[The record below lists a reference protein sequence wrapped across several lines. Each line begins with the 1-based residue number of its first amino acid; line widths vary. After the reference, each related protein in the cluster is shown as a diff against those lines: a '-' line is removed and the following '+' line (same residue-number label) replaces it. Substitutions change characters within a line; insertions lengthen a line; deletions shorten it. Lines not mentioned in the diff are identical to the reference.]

1 MSVDDA
7 PPCSIDI
14 DELSRAVPRIK
25 QGLISTDMA
34 RSAVVEGPMLF
45 QDEMALTENDRV
57 ASESDAHES
66 ELALA
71 HMVWVKV
78 WVVLCHMA
86 PSFSTDEAP
95 HIGVHWGVDFHG
107 WFVLSVMSFD
117 QSCWASVVL
126 VSVEVVVSEV
136 PVFTT
141 ITTTLSAFFFLIE
154 EGSHQCLQV
163 VSARLWWWSY
173 SRRDRLAAQQDK
185 NADVKDEYTNYLYPL
200 ISNLSFVFSPIG
212 GVVMLRYGFRATA
225 YLTVVTFLLFCGS
238 FMLPSLPAQN
248 LTFVLMAATNGFFG
262 CIQFGYIMTC
272 FPREVYG
279 MLSGM
284 AALMVFFY
292 CLLSYALTPLAQY
305 GFGGNNNYVFLIL
318 LCTTVIA

>member
-1 MSVDDA
+1 MYGYLCYFQFIRPTINKA
-7 PPCSIDI
+7 K
-14 DELSRAVPRIK
+14 IK
-25 QGLISTDMA
+25 TI
-34 RSAVVEGPMLF
+34 
-45 QDEMALTENDRV
+45 
-57 ASESDAHES
+57 
-66 ELALA
+66 
-71 HMVWVKV
+71 
-78 WVVLCHMA
+78 
-86 PSFSTDEAP
+86 
-95 HIGVHWGVDFHG
+95 
-107 WFVLSVMSFD
+107 
-117 QSCWASVVL
+117 WAGAKTSL
-126 VSVEVVVSEV
+126 K
-136 PVFTT
+136 
-141 ITTTLSAFFFLIE
+141 
-154 EGSHQCLQV
+154 
-163 VSARLWWWSY
+163 RKDLWA
-173 SRRDRLAAQQDK
+173 RDRLAAQQDK